1 MKIIKVEDV
10 NIISL
15 YIDEKY
21 DELDYKY
28 NNSNALMLKNT
39 VALRNLLF
47 KSKIFG
53 LYQGSNYDIKSLII
67 FKMDDSTLKNKT
79 KASIMLMNNISSDML
94 KESTELLFDI
104 FEDVEKISLSL
115 IRTSNKEEIELFD
128 EFFTEIEKDIAGIKY
143 RYYAKFRK

>member
-1 MKIIKVEDV
+1 
-10 NIISL
+10 
-15 YIDEKY
+15 
-21 DELDYKY
+21 
-28 NNSNALMLKNT
+28 
-39 VALRNLLF
+39 
-47 KSKIFG
+47 
-53 LYQGSNYDIKSLII
+53 
-67 FKMDDSTLKNKT
+67 MDDSTLKNKT